1 MRLACPLL
9 VALLLAFG
17 TAVVSGAAEVPNR
30 SEYVVRL
37 ERICKPR
44 TEATQLAVDGVE
56 ADVRSEHLRRAA
68 PKVAKAKRIFAK
80 TVSLIAQV
88 PRPKPDL
95 ARLERWFSALRREIK
110 ALQQTEHALREDD
123 VASFQ
128 RVWADFIHQANKAN
142 NVVVAFGFNYCSF
155 KSTRFR

>member
-9 VALLLAFG
+9 AVLLLGFGLAAF
-17 TAVVSGAAEVPNR
+17 SSAAEAPTR
-30 SEYVVRL
+30 AEYVDQL

-44 TEATQLAVDGVE
+44 TEATRRAVQGVQR
-56 ADVRSEHLRRAA
+56 DVRSEHLRRAA
-68 PKVAKAKRIFAK
+68 PKVAKVKRIFAE
-80 TVSLIAQV
+80 TVGAIAQV
-88 PRPKPDL
+88 PRPEADRVTL
-95 ARLERWFSALRREIK
+95 SRWFTALRREVE
-110 ALQQTEHALREDD
+110 ALERTVEALRDDD
-123 VASFQ
+123 VARFQ